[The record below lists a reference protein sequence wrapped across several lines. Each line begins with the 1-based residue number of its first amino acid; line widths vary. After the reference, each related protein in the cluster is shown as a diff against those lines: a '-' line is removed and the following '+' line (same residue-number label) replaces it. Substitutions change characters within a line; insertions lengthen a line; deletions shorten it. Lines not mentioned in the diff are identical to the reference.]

1 MRTISLQKGFTLM
14 ETLIAI
20 TILVTAIAG
29 PMTIAA
35 RGLQTAYY
43 SKDEMVAVFLAQEAI
58 ELVRMKRDQYALAN
72 SGSSFGW
79 YNASTDVNGV
89 PTICK
94 ELFTVADDHGC
105 GIDTRAKTFFD
116 CGTDGGGCRLKYDS
130 ATAASVNGSYFN
142 NAVSGGALS
151 PYTRKLFIYDYSSP
165 NDREIVVTAR
175 VSWQANLFSGRKQI
189 TIQERL
195 FDHYR

>member
-1 MRTISLQKGFTLM
+1 M

-58 ELVRMKRDQYALAN
+58 ELVRMKRDQYTLAN

-79 YNASTDVNGV
+79 YSAPSSNVNAISAL
-89 PTICK
+89 CK
-94 ELFTVADDHGC
+94 EEIEDPAAHGC
-105 GIDTRAKTFFD
+105 GIDTRSMSFFD
-116 CGTDGGGCRLKYDS
+116 CGSTGAGCQLKYDAS
-130 ATAASVNGSYFN
+130 TAAGVRGSYFN
-142 NAVSGGALS
+142 NTVSGGVLS
-151 PYTRKLFIYDYSSP
+151 PYTRKIFINDYSVPGS
-165 NDREIVVTAR
+165 REIVVTAR
-175 VSWQANLFSGRKQI
+175 ISWQANLFAQRKVI
-189 TIQERL
+189 FIQERL
-195 FDHYR
+195 FDHHR